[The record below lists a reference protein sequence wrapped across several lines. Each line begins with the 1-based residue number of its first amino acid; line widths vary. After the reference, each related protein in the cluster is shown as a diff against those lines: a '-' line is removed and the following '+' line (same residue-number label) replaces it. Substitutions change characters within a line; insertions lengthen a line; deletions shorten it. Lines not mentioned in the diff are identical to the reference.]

1 MISSIVNAFISSL
14 LLEMFSLLNNRIK
27 QFIVF
32 ISCLTLT
39 VVCIITEGQLDSG
52 NVDLTVWI
60 LLTVMFDMIFKFIIN
75 KIINKIENKFRNRY
89 C

>member
-1 MISSIVNAFISSL
+1 MISSIVTAFISSL

-32 ISCLTLT
+32 VGCLTLM
-39 VVCIITEGQLDSG
+39 VVYIITEGQFDSG

-60 LLTVMFDMIFKFIIN
+60 SFTVMFDMIFEFIIN
-75 KIINKIENKFRNRY
+75 KIINEIESR
-89 C
+89 

>member
-1 MISSIVNAFISSL
+1 MISSIIMAFISAL

-32 ISCLTLT
+32 VSCLTLM
-39 VVCIITEGQLDSG
+39 VVYVATKGQFDSG

-60 LLTVMFDMIFKFIIN
+60 LLTIMFDMIFKFIIN
-75 KIINKIENKFRNRY
+75 KIESK
-89 C
+89 